1 MALCATQARIKA
13 ADALHQSCTCTTAD
27 FFISSPLMTRPY
39 EPATKDY
46 TAYLGNKVEEVET
59 I

>member
-13 ADALHQSCTCTTAD
+13 AGAFHQGCTCTTVD
-27 FFISSPLMTRPY
+27 FFIPSPLMTRPY